1 MSLTDARAAMN
12 ERSEIRLQYAKLA
25 ALCDACITLSASG
38 PAPLGLES
46 TGSPIFAA
54 PASLLGAPAI
64 SIPYFTVEGLPLGFQ
79 LVGSIGADATLFA
92 NAAALC
98 ELLANS

>member
-1 MSLTDARAAMN
+1 LDFS
-12 ERSEIRLQYAKLA
+12 
-25 ALCDACITLSASG
+25 
-38 PAPLGLES
+38 
-46 TGSPIFAA
+46 A

-64 SIPYFTVEGLPLGFQ
+64 SIPYFTVESLPLGFQ
-79 LVGSIGADATLFA
+79 LVGAIGGDASLFA